1 MISALGKLRWEEN
14 AKDGGPAWAIYIYS
28 ETVSERHKY
37 YLNEARSIF
46 SSEYSLLSV

>member
-1 MISALGKLRWEEN
+1 MEGQPGL
-14 AKDGGPAWAIYIYS
+14 YIYS